1 MFRNEGVI
9 VIHVQLGA
17 LALPRLLPHGDLDR
31 DQVVSHHVVLRRLQ
45 QQRRLFVDVGA
56 TAGVRNA
63 RNGRRFRDGRF
74 PREILYVG
82 EDVGTCGIE
91 QKRGRLLKG
100 FQVPATISAKELAGK
115 ARSCLTLVHRRATTQ
130 RGRRAVNLARVGRS
144 TVLGAVHR
152 FGLLREGQLVA
163 QRAEDVARFLLQLA
177 DAFRGAGAK
186 LAGVALLRSGRE
198 RRGNGRRFGLLPGA
212 IQAVVGHRRGLQ
224 EGVVLRGRARER
236 ERERFHARDPR
247 EETTEGGRCIS
258 TGQEHM
264 LCIMCEQKYEK
275 VLKGMKGINMTELS

>member
-9 VIHVQLGA
+9 VVHVQLGA

-100 FQVPATISAKELAGK
+100 FQVPATISAKEIRRKSSKLPYAGPSTSHDS
-115 ARSCLTLVHRRATTQ
+115 AWTTRCESGPGRSVHRT
-130 RGRRAVNLARVGRS
+130 RGSPSIWTSSRGSACCAACRRCCAVSSPA
-144 TVLGAVHR
+144 
-152 FGLLREGQLVA
+152 
-163 QRAEDVARFLLQLA
+163 
-177 DAFRGAGAK
+177 
-186 LAGVALLRSGRE
+186 
-198 RRGNGRRFGLLPGA
+198 
-212 IQAVVGHRRGLQ
+212 
-224 EGVVLRGRARER
+224 
-236 ERERFHARDPR
+236 
-247 EETTEGGRCIS
+247 C
-258 TGQEHM
+258 
-264 LCIMCEQKYEK
+264 
-275 VLKGMKGINMTELS
+275 